1 MLNKRPENLLFW
13 RMSLVVG
20 LFFSILSPSQAQAE
34 ARVHQIFET
43 KNKEKVRVRLDETK
57 HEIHIKETY
66 SSVIVVEIIIKAP
79 TASQAE
85 LEQLIKQGD
94 FQLRVEYKNN
104 EVLLSPKM
112 DTKINPKH
120 RTQELE
126 TQLIY
131 NIAVP
136 EYMESLK

>member
-1 MLNKRPENLLFW
+1 MFFWKFGIGLGLL
-13 RMSLVVG
+13 
-20 LFFSILSPSQAQAE
+20 LSTYAPIQAQAE
-34 ARVHQIFET
+34 ARMHQIFET
-43 KNKEKVRVRLDETK
+43 KNKEKIRVRLDETK
-57 HEIHIKETY
+57 HELHIKETY
-66 SSVIVVEIIIKAP
+66 SSVVVVEIIIKAP
-79 TASQAE
+79 TATQTE

-94 FQLRVEYKNN
+94 FQLRIEYKNN
-104 EVLLSPKM
+104 ELILSPKM